1 MPKTLVSTNGN
12 THNSMCDN
20 TVFNPVD
27 TAMTPLELAAAR
39 HKINVDVL
47 VTSAFLRSLP
57 QLGEVV
63 LATMP
68 QSIISILA
76 SAAGASVTYLANKT
90 LLEQHGLSY
99 FEASKTAGVE
109 SVCFDATSTILEI
122 SPKVQAGFEGL
133 GQRSQHLTITTPDTF
148 LSSRVNVSWLA
159 LPRLSLS
166 ILEVTEFTIEQ
177 HRPLLSGVV
186 TKESIESMVAWCK
199 YNNYCGVTNSLASLE
214 SEDEDTYCWL
224 VPNPDILHSVEVL
237 VGKYAGPVS
246 TKLPMDMLA
255 QQAWPVLT
263 ETNDKLAHQTLD
275 YLLHRRRWYYLDKLL
290 NMGLYPIETDGVN
303 FWRWLGSD
311 GVRLFLPL
319 RASGHYTLSFNVF
332 SVAEGLEKATLR
344 CFVNG
349 RLKATQIVSAG
360 ATVNIPYFAETDGS
374 LAELL
379 IVTEQKIQ
387 VADKT
392 LSISISDLTV
402 NWEEM
407 PL

>member
-1 MPKTLVSTNGN
+1 MPKTSVNTNGN
-12 THNSMCDN
+12 TQNNMLEN
-20 TVFNPVD
+20 TVCNSIN

-76 SAAGASVTYLANKT
+76 SAAGASVTYLMDKT
-90 LLEQHGLSY
+90 LCEQHSLAF
-99 FEASKTAGVE
+99 FEQSKAAGVNPVSFGASPMNIE
-109 SVCFDATSTILEI
+109 LM
-122 SPKVQAGFEGL
+122 PKVQAGFDGL
-133 GQRSQHLTITTPDTF
+133 GSLSERLTITTPDNY

-159 LPRLSLS
+159 LTHLSLP
-166 ILEVTEFTIEQ
+166 ILEVSERTVEQ
-177 HRPLLSGVV
+177 HKPLISGFVSPENAEDVV
-186 TKESIESMVAWCK
+186 SWCK
-199 YNNYCGVTNSLASLE
+199 RCSYHAVTNLLTPLELADEE
-214 SEDEDTYCWL
+214 SYCWL
-224 VPNPDILHSVEVL
+224 VPNLGILHSVEAL
-237 VGKYAGPVS
+237 VGKNASPVS
-246 TKLPMDMLA
+246 AKLSMDMVA
-255 QQAWPVLT
+255 QQAWPILT
-263 ETNDKLAHQTLD
+263 ETNDRLAHQTLD
-275 YLLHRRRWYYLDKLL
+275 YLLNRRRWYHLDKLL
-290 NMGLYPIETDGVN
+290 NMGLYPIETDGEN
-303 FWRWLGSD
+303 FWRWMGSD

-319 RASGHYTLSFNVF
+319 RARGHYSLSFSVF
-332 SVAEGLEKATLR
+332 SVAKGLEKATIR

-349 RLKATQIVSAG
+349 RLKATQIGSAG
-360 ATVNIPYFAETDGS
+360 ATVTIPYFAETDGS

-379 IVTEQKIQ
+379 IVSEQKIQ
-387 VADKT
+387 IADKT